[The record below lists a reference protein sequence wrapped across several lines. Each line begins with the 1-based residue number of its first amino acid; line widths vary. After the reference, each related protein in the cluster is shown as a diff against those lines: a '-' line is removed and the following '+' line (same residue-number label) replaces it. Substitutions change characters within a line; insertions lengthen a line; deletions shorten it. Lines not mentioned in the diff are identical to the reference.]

1 MILYSIVP
9 PEIVFGNFDWCENQ
23 KQNYIEVGLLRRESS
38 CHAPVKQPI
47 YDKQGYQHFTKSFFE
62 PETNAGKYNYRNV
75 LNLYV

>member
-9 PEIVFGNFDWCENQ
+9 PEIVFGTLTGV
-23 KQNYIEVGLLRRESS
+23 KTRSKIILRWIIAERSS